1 MKILDCTL
9 RDGGYYN
16 NWDFEEDTVNLYL
29 DAIAESK
36 IDYVELGLRQFDSK
50 TFLGAHAYT
59 TKKFLSRLNL
69 PDGPVYGVMVD
80 AKTILNSGLS
90 QEQAIEKLFDDSKNE
105 KIGLVRIAAHFHEII
120 EILESVELL
129 KDKGYEVGLN
139 MMQASEQPL
148 KVIENLVAD
157 ISKNNSLDVLYFADS
172 LGSMDEKDINKIIS
186 AIKKHW
192 SKPIGF
198 HSHNNKDRALENT
211 KVAFNSGCEWL
222 DCTVTG
228 MGRGAGNTQTEYIV
242 LDESFY
248 TKSFN
253 KNKISNLVS
262 NIFLPMKSHY
272 GWGSSIEY
280 FMGAVKSIHPTYV
293 QEICAD
299 QTISKSQRLDIIDD
313 LSRIDKPNSY
323 SLNFLT
329 AAISKL
335 KPTSGVIR
343 GNKCTDFL
351 YGKEVLLIAQTE
363 SFRKYHDA
371 INDYIDEKSPY
382 VISINI
388 PKKFSNIVFDAVAI
402 THNEKFRKE
411 IEHYEKSNYS
421 FIAPKK
427 LFTESNKIVENIN
440 FDYGISIKES
450 MFEANDDHC
459 ILPSRLT
466 FAYALAFSISS
477 KASSFKLCGFE
488 GYKSDD
494 IKNKEMNSLLAILK
508 TKNLDIKSLTPTNY
522 DIELQSIFNI

>member
-16 NWDFEEDTVNLYL
+16 NWDFEEDTVNSYL

-50 TFLGAHAYT
+50 SFLGAHAYT
-59 TKKFLSRLNL
+59 TKKFLSRLIL
-69 PDGPVYGVMVD
+69 PDGPIYGVMVD

-90 QEQAIEKLFDDSKNE
+90 QKDAIEKLFDDRKNE

-120 EILESVELL
+120 DILESVELL

-148 KVIENLVAD
+148 EVIDNLVAE
-157 ISKNNSLDVLYFADS
+157 ISKKNSLDVLYFADS

-248 TKSFN
+248 SKTFN

-262 NIFLPMKSHY
+262 NIFLPMKNLY

-293 QEICAD
+293 QEICSD
-299 QTISKSQRLDIIDD
+299 RTISKSQRLNIIDD
-313 LSRIDKPNSY
+313 LSIIDKPNSF
-323 SLNFLT
+323 SEDILK
-329 AAISKL
+329 AVISKL
-335 KPTSGVIR
+335 KHSSHVIK

-351 YGKEVLLIAQTE
+351 YGKEVLLIAQTD
-363 SFRKYHDA
+363 SFKKYHDA
-371 INDYIDEKSPY
+371 INDYIDEKSPF

-388 PKKFSNIVFDAVAI
+388 PKKFSNIEFDAVAI

-411 IEHYEKSNYS
+411 IQHYEK
-421 FIAPKK
+421 
-427 LFTESNKIVENIN
+427 
-440 FDYGISIKES
+440 
-450 MFEANDDHC
+450 
-459 ILPSRLT
+459 
-466 FAYALAFSISS
+466 
-477 KASSFKLCGFE
+477 
-488 GYKSDD
+488 
-494 IKNKEMNSLLAILK
+494 
-508 TKNLDIKSLTPTNY
+508 
-522 DIELQSIFNI
+522 